1 VENIMPAPLRQIA
14 YTKFRES
21 LFEQSLKPGQFVS
34 QRELCNLLDLPM
46 GAVREALK
54 RLEAD
59 GLISLIA
66 QRGIQIADV
75 NVKFINEA
83 FEFRILIES
92 EAARRMATDPDRAAL
107 NDLRSRTTDTI
118 EQAEDDSSAELLQKG
133 LDVDL
138 ELHALLIGVFSNE
151 LIHESYRLLEDK
163 IRLIRLNGKYTS
175 KRLKVAMLEHIEIID
190 AILEGNQEA
199 AVKALRN
206 HLSTSWRR
214 SLGQPEDFS

>member
-1 VENIMPAPLRQIA
+1 MENLMPAPLRKIA

-59 GLISLIA
+59 GLINLIA
-66 QRGIQIADV
+66 QRGVQIADV

-92 EAARRMATDPDRAAL
+92 EATRRMARDPDRLAL
-107 NDLRSRTTDTI
+107 IDLRNRTKATI
-118 EQAEDDSSAELLQKG
+118 ERAAADSSAELLEEG

-138 ELHALLIGVFSNE
+138 ELHSLLMGTFSNE
-151 LIHESYRLLEDK
+151 LIQEAYRLLEDK

-175 KRLKVAMLEHIEIID
+175 IRLRDAMLEHIEIID
-190 AILEGNQEA
+190 AVLDGKEEA
-199 AVKALRN
+199 AVDALRS
-206 HLSTSWRR
+206 HLNTSWRR
-214 SLGQPEDFS
+214 SLSLPEDFS

>member
-1 VENIMPAPLRQIA
+1 MENLMPAPLRKIA

-59 GLISLIA
+59 GLINLIA
-66 QRGIQIADV
+66 QRGVQIADV
-75 NVKFINEA
+75 NVKFINE
-83 FEFRILIES
+83 S
-92 EAARRMATDPDRAAL
+92 EATRRMARDPDRLAL
-107 NDLRSRTTDTI
+107 IDLRNRTKATI
-118 EQAEDDSSAELLQKG
+118 ERAAADSSAELLEEG

-138 ELHALLIGVFSNE
+138 ELHSLLMGTFSNE
-151 LIHESYRLLEDK
+151 LIQEAYRLLEDK

-175 KRLKVAMLEHIEIID
+175 IRLRDAMLEHIEIID
-190 AILEGNQEA
+190 AVLDGKEEA
-199 AVKALRN
+199 AVDALRS
-206 HLSTSWRR
+206 HLNTSWRR
-214 SLGQPEDFS
+214 SLSLPEDFS